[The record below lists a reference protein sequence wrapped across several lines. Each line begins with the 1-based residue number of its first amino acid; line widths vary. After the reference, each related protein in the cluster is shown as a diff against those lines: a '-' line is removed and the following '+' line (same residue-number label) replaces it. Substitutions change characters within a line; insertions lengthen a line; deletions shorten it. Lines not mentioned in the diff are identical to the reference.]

1 MRTIRGTHLAGL
13 VAACCGAVAS
23 AQTTTAPASTRLEL
37 RQIHDGGTG
46 ETVAH
51 LPPDAVRVFVY
62 EGAPQQVLV
71 TPQHIAVDYGVSGV
85 LFERATGARVQ
96 RLTVADGW
104 PSVRPEAFG
113 TAAVRRRWQLR
124 VGADLVYVDVQP
136 PRSRPK
142 PLPGGSAPESD
153 AAEPRNVLASA
164 DFGGQSWRAL
174 LPERLLHQP
183 DRPDPNQAD
192 RHRVSWT
199 KHLRHMNDACYIE
212 VYDKDGAAL
221 RRYTTADGL
230 ASNIVTHL
238 AVANGTLWAAC
249 VDIFDPDTQQW
260 GPGGLCRFDPAT
272 QRWQRVA
279 EVDGRPVR
287 WVTLLQTVGDDLW
300 VGFREGHSVVGDEIY
315 FGMGVMPGIYRPNT
329 TAIVLA
335 RLHDGVWRT
344 YARPPEPDGPRPFAQ
359 AGQAPEPSSEQPHEL
374 AVVGDTVL
382 LFAHTRSRQFDFW
395 GATPTDGKLSVLDLA
410 TGRWRVL
417 GPQDGLDADELVQL
431 VAEEGEVL
439 VTSTRGVHRW
449 DARAGAFRFLDPK
462 CDLRN
467 PSLVSVT
474 PVGDELWVGCTNQSF
489 GVIGDQG
496 ISRYNERT
504 DKWAYTSPDEIG
516 TASPVRAIAALPS
529 GDVWVCFEPR
539 ESSAAMEYPYYLR
552 EAAQKR
558 PVGFAQ
564 FSHGRWRF
572 PVPLVD
578 AASSQP
584 ATTRS
589 SRGPGMMVAWTRQ
602 MLVLGDKLFAA
613 DTDGVYVG
621 PDPWRQIL
629 DGPVLTLELTPERD
643 AVLMLRG
650 PGPTSVNTGGSEYT
664 FERGRYTV
672 ATGKVS
678 LESVTLTEEQSSHLW
693 QQASLLTGPVDPN
706 EGEWVTLRTTLS
718 GRLALGPLAPTHRAV
733 IETPS
738 AVWIASLGQLIRL
751 DRAKL
756 TPWLDFAH
764 D

>member
-1 MRTIRGTHLAGL
+1 M
-13 VAACCGAVAS
+13 
-23 AQTTTAPASTRLEL
+23 
-37 RQIHDGGTG
+37 
-46 ETVAH
+46 
-51 LPPDAVRVFVY
+51 
-62 EGAPQQVLV
+62 
-71 TPQHIAVDYGVSGV
+71 
-85 LFERATGARVQ
+85 
-96 RLTVADGW
+96 
-104 PSVRPEAFG
+104 
-113 TAAVRRRWQLR
+113 
-124 VGADLVYVDVQP
+124 
-136 PRSRPK
+136 
-142 PLPGGSAPESD
+142 
-153 AAEPRNVLASA
+153 
-164 DFGGQSWRAL
+164 
-174 LPERLLHQP
+174 
-183 DRPDPNQAD
+183 
-192 RHRVSWT
+192 
-199 KHLRHMNDACYIE
+199 
-212 VYDKDGAAL
+212 
-221 RRYTTADGL
+221 
-230 ASNIVTHL
+230 
-238 AVANGTLWAAC
+238 
-249 VDIFDPDTQQW
+249 
-260 GPGGLCRFDPAT
+260 
-272 QRWQRVA
+272 
-279 EVDGRPVR
+279 
-287 WVTLLQTVGDDLW
+287 
-300 VGFREGHSVVGDEIY
+300 
-315 FGMGVMPGIYRPNT
+315 
-329 TAIVLA
+329 
-335 RLHDGVWRT
+335 
-344 YARPPEPDGPRPFAQ
+344 
-359 AGQAPEPSSEQPHEL
+359 
-374 AVVGDTVL
+374 
-382 LFAHTRSRQFDFW
+382 
-395 GATPTDGKLSVLDLA
+395 LDLA

-431 VAEEGEVL
+431 VAEEGEEL

-449 DARAGAFRFLDPK
+449 AARAGAFRFLDPK

-678 LESVTLTEEQSSHLW
+678 LESVTLTGAGRLLQVSVDSSQPEDTEHAW
-693 QQASLLTGPVDPN
+693 PEPPCDEASTCVCIRRTA
-706 EGEWVTLRTTLS
+706 WVTLRTTLS